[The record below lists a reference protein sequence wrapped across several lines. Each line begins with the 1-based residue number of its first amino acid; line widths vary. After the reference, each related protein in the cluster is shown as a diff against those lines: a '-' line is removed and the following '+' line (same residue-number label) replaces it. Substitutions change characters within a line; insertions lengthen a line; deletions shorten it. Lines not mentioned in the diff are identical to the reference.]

1 MAVIRKNVR
10 STVQKDAVYTDE
22 LHVYVVDGQHEITVT
37 DDEGNEHIEYEVET
51 ETEYDKDEY
60 IMLISQAN
68 NDLED
73 RTSTIEDA
81 IVELSE
87 AIYE

>member
-22 LHVYVVDGQHEITVT
+22 LHVYVVDGQHEITIT
-37 DDEGNEHIEYEVET
+37 DDDGNEHIEYEVDT

-68 NDLED
+68 NDLQD
-73 RTSTIEDA
+73 RTTQVEDA

-87 AIYE
+87 IVYA